1 MHLLWRTET
10 DALVSVGLSK
20 MKNKMRKALMSAGIG
35 LATITAVGGAQATTY
50 TFSDGA
56 SASGSINT
64 STGVVVITNAFA
76 STVSAADEIS
86 GLQIIFS
93 TTPGAIALGSSAGQL
108 INIDAGAHTGTFVA
122 GAINHWG
129 VATVGSTLFLAT
141 AGTGSVGGQPD
152 DLIIG
157 PGTGVSSP
165 FTYASANASTDV
177 HSPSIWETGTFTL
190 TGLLGLTITG
200 IKIEF
205 GTTPDSVTG
214 LLSCVGTSCLGGGGQ
229 TETPLPAA
237 LPLFASG
244 LGAMGFVGWRRKR
257 KNAAAAAAV

>member
-1 MHLLWRTET
+1 
-10 DALVSVGLSK
+10 
-20 MKNKMRKALMSAGIG
+20 MKISTRHALMCAGIA
-35 LATITAVGGAQATTY
+35 LAAMTATGAQATTY

-64 STGVVVITNAFA
+64 TTGVVTITNAFA
-76 STVSAADEIS
+76 NTVSAADEIS
-86 GLQIIFS
+86 GLQIFFS
-93 TTPGAIALGSSAGQL
+93 TTPGTIALGSSAGQL

-122 GAINHWG
+122 GAIDHWG
-129 VATVGSTLFLAT
+129 VSTVGSTLFLAT
-141 AGTGSVGGQPD
+141 AGTGSKGGQPD

-157 PGTGVSSP
+157 PGTGASSP

-190 TGLLGLTITG
+190 TGLSGLIVTG
-200 IKIEF
+200 VEIEF

-214 LLSCVGTSCLGGGGQ
+214 LLGCQGTACTKGGNDSS
-229 TETPLPAA
+229 TPIPAA

-244 LGAMGFVGWRRKR
+244 GGLLGFLGWRRKR
-257 KNAAAAAAV
+257 KTARTA